1 MKPTLRDIAVHL
13 PLTPV
18 AFEIL
23 LALAGEDRHGYDV
36 MLEIERRTGGALA
49 LHPGTLYRAI
59 HRLVEAGLVEAGVP
73 PDGRESHDER
83 RTYFRLTALGAS
95 VATAEAERLESQVGA
110 ARAKR
115 LLKGSR
121 VSS

>member
-1 MKPTLRDIAVHL
+1 MKPQPRDVAAHL

-23 LALAGEDRHGYDV
+23 LALAGDNRHGYDV
-36 MLEIERRTGGALA
+36 MLEIERRTGGDLS

-59 HRLVEAGLVEAGVP
+59 HRLVESQLVETVDP
-73 PDGRESHDER
+73 PTDRESDDER
-83 RTYFRLTALGAS
+83 RTYFRLTKLGER
-95 VATAEAERLESQVGA
+95 VATAEAERLASQVSA

-115 LLKGSR
+115 LLKGSG